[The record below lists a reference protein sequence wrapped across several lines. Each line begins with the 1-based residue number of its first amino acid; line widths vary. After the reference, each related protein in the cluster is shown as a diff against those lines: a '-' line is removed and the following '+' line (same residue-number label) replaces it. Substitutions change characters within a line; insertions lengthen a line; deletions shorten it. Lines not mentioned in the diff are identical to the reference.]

1 MQDWAKQEGP
11 LHVTAQTTVLYIS
24 CRVSPC
30 SNKKQMNRFTHG
42 KGMSTALAK
51 LQQQLCCS
59 IQVLRLDSKMR
70 GGVADLK
77 EALGG

>member
-1 MQDWAKQEGP
+1 
-11 LHVTAQTTVLYIS
+11 
-24 CRVSPC
+24 
-30 SNKKQMNRFTHG
+30 MNRFTHG

-51 LQQQLCCS
+51 FQQQPHHS